1 LIQAE
6 SHPQQRLYGRRKGPK
21 PSARQLSLRQSLL
34 PRLAL
39 DPGRL
44 KTPLDVFDVPVSEVW
59 LEVGFGSGEHLLAL
73 SRAHPKAGL
82 IGAEAY
88 ETGIDKLL
96 SKLEEADTPRIR
108 LYQGDGRDIVAA
120 LPDASLSRFF
130 LLFPDPWPKTRHRKR
145 RFVQMEILDS
155 LARAMRSGAEF
166 RFASDDAGYVA
177 WTLERLVAHP
187 AFRWTARGPQDW
199 TAHPAGW
206 PETRYEKKALHGPPN
221 YFSFV
226 RT

>member
-1 LIQAE
+1 
-6 SHPQQRLYGRRKGPK
+6 LYGRRKGPK
-21 PSARQLSLRQSLL
+21 PSARQLFLRQSLL

-44 KTPLDVFDVPVSEVW
+44 KAPRAAFDAPVAEVW
-59 LEVGFGSGEHLLAL
+59 LEIGFGSGEHLLELA
-73 SRAHPKAGL
+73 RANPDAGL

-96 SKLEEADTPRIR
+96 SKLEEADVPRIR
-108 LYQGDGRDIVAA
+108 LYQGDGRDIIAA
-120 LPDASLSRFF
+120 LPDASLGRFF

-145 RFVQMEILDS
+145 RFVQMEILDA
-155 LARAMRSGAEF
+155 LARVMRPGAEF

-177 WTLERLVAHP
+177 WALERLTAHP
-187 AFRWTARGPQDW
+187 AFRWTAKGPQDW

-206 PETRYEKKALHGPPN
+206 PETRYEKKALRGPPN

-226 RT
+226 RR